1 MIPQSLIFLCSEA
14 SCLHT
19 QSKTGPFIYT
29 VLLHVKR
36 MIHAVIKS
44 ILFEFF
50 ICFPQAGV
58 GKLNEAKELVDNL
71 KKKAGEQSKI
81 LADKQAEADESLSEI
96 TETMKVSQ
104 CRQIG
109 NTLFHC

>member
-1 MIPQSLIFLCSEA
+1 MRYHTNIHTIANRGIYLNCFVTCEEDGPHRYEIHFILNFIF
-14 SCLHT
+14 
-19 QSKTGPFIYT
+19 
-29 VLLHVKR
+29 
-36 MIHAVIKS
+36 
-44 ILFEFF
+44 
-50 ICFPQAGV
+50 CFHQAGV

-109 NTLFHC
+109 NTLLHC